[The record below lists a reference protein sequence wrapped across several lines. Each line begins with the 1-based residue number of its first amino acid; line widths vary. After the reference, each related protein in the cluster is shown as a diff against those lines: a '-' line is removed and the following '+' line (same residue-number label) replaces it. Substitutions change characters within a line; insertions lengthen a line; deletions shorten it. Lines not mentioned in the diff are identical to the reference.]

1 MAFGELFQFNE
12 VFEGEVES
20 INRRRKKLRDEERI
34 DRLDVKLEPEASG
47 TTPLAA
53 SDGTTPLR
61 PTEESDVVGLSL
73 SGGGIRSAAFCLG
86 TLQALHGAGILK
98 KVDYLSTVS
107 GGGYIGASL
116 TAGMT
121 ANKGH
126 FPFESYLSED
136 ETPSLQH
143 VRDYS
148 NYLFPNGASDLL
160 RNASIFVRGLAANAI
175 LVLPFLL
182 LAAALTISAVPVS
195 GGRERANIFGI
206 EITNIFAFNHFVVTA
221 YLALF
226 LLVVVVVWAVM
237 RSWLHTASETTG
249 ISTRFVGWLV
259 LLVLI
264 AAFCELQPFILDAMF
279 QQSPS
284 PFFTA
289 LVGWIRPVVLWLTPV
304 ATTVAFVAQK
314 FGAVVKSALESE
326 HPSAQRKALYAK
338 AAIYVASAI
347 VPLLVWIIYLQ
358 FSYWG
363 VCLEKDCTSYM
374 APNWLSAAAGHV
386 PRIVTHSFFGDDPHL
401 IAQLYVLVAVLCLI
415 LSVFLRPNANS
426 LHLLYRDR
434 LSKAFLFQ
442 PQKVVLRDPV
452 TGDQPPLQSLHL
464 NLTELS
470 EQYSP
475 YHLINTAMNVENSK
489 QVNRRG
495 RNADFFLFSRN
506 FVGSKATDYVATADV
521 ESVAKELDVGT
532 AMAVSGAA
540 ASSDMGSA
548 TIKTLSPTFALLN
561 IRLGYWLRN
570 PRAVA
575 KLGGWNRLANFYFL
589 FEMFGLLN
597 EKRRSVYLTDGGHIE
612 NLGIYELLRRRCKVI
627 IAVDAGADPQ
637 MAFGSFNILE
647 RYALIDL
654 GVRIDMPWQQIAD
667 RTKETGKAIDEKGN
681 CEKHAGPHVAI
692 GEISYPG
699 DRKGILIYIKSSLT
713 GDENDYVF
721 HYKKRYSAFPHE
733 TTLDQLFT
741 EEQFEAYRAL
751 GFHAAHG
758 FFDRRDQFAHRDL
771 SENTCIKDAIESLD
785 ELFPPSSNSDP
796 CWPKKYQTFAEW
808 LVADAA
814 EKAALAKAKTAKASS
829 SADLASAAAEIA
841 KAVAAE
847 TPKAEKR

>member
-1 MAFGELFQFNE
+1 MAFGDLFQFND
-12 VFEGEVES
+12 VFRSERDS
-20 INRRRKKLRDEERI
+20 INKRRPKNRPI
-34 DRLDVKLEPEASG
+34 KLEDETLG
-47 TTPLAA
+47 ETPLVT
-53 SDGTTPLR
+53 SDDTPPLR
-61 PTEESDVVGLSL
+61 PTEDSKVVGLSL
-73 SGGGIRSAAFCLG
+73 SGGGIRSAAFSLG
-86 TLQALHGAGILK
+86 VLQALHKSHILK

-116 TAGMT
+116 SVGMT
-121 ANKGH
+121 ADGGH

-148 NYLFPNGASDLL
+148 NYLFPNGASDFLC
-160 RNASIFVRGLAANAI
+160 NASIFARGLVANAI

-182 LAAALTISAVPVS
+182 IAAALTISAVSVA
-195 GGRERANIFGI
+195 GGRENANIFGI
-206 EITNIFAFNHFVVTA
+206 EIKNIFAFNHFVVTA
-221 YLALF
+221 YSAL
-226 LLVVVVVWAVM
+226 LLLMVLIIWAVL
-237 RSWLHTASETTG
+237 RSWLHVASETTG
-249 ISTRFVGWLV
+249 FSTRFVGWLV
-259 LLVLI
+259 LIVLI

-279 QQSPS
+279 QKSPS

-289 LVGWIRPVVLWLTPV
+289 LVGWIRPVVLWLSPV
-304 ATTVAFVAQK
+304 ATAVAFVAQK
-314 FGAVVKSALESE
+314 FGTVVKSALESE
-326 HPSAQRKALYAK
+326 HPSVQRKALLAK
-338 AAIYVASAI
+338 AAVYAASAI
-347 VPLLVWIIYLQ
+347 VPLLVWILYLQ

-363 VCLEKDCTSYM
+363 ICLEKECSSYM
-374 APNWLSAAAGHV
+374 APNWLSAAAGYI
-386 PRIVTHSFFGDDPHL
+386 PNSVTHSIFCDDPHL

-442 PQKVVLRDPV
+442 PQMVVPRDPV
-452 TGDQPPLQSLHL
+452 TGDQPPLQPLDL
-464 NLTELS
+464 KLTGLS
-470 EQYSP
+470 EEHSP
-475 YHLINTAMNVENSK
+475 YHLINTALNVQSSK

-521 ESVAKELDVGT
+521 ESVAKGLDVGT

-548 TIKTLSPTFALLN
+548 TIKTLSPTLALLN

-570 PRAVA
+570 PRKVA
-575 KLGGWNRLANFYFL
+575 KWCGWNRLANFYFL
-589 FEMFGLLN
+589 FEMFGWLN

-637 MAFGSFNILE
+637 MAFGAFNVLE

-654 GVRIDMPWQQIAD
+654 GVRIDLPWQQI
-667 RTKETGKAIDEKGN
+667 RNMTKTTGEAIDNTGDCAKN
-681 CEKHAGPHVAI
+681 SGPHVAI

-699 DRKGILIYIKSSLT
+699 GRKGILVYIKSSLT

-721 HYKKRYSAFPHE
+721 DYKKRYDAFPHE
-733 TTLDQLFT
+733 TTLDQLFS

-751 GFHAAHG
+751 GFHATNR
-758 FFDRRDQFAHRDL
+758 FFDRRDDFAHLDPAQYPCARDHL
-771 SENTCIKDAIESLD
+771 EFLD
-785 ELFPPSSNSDP
+785 DMFPVTAAPDP
-796 CWPKKYQTFAEW
+796 CWPRQHATFVGW
-808 LVADAA
+808 LTADATNA
-814 EKAALAKAKTAKASS
+814 VTQAARAQANA
-829 SADLASAAAEIA
+829 ASAGVIAQAASRIA
-841 KAVAAE
+841 DAVAANA
-847 TPKAEKR
+847 PKPTNAGKKKR